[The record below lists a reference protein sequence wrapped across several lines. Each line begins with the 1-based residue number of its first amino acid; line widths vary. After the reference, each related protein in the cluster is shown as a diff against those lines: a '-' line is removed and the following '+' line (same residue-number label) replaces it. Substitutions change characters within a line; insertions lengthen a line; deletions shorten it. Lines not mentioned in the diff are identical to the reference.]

1 MVVAWDFIDS
11 CVAAYAAPK
20 FVSDSL
26 HDAIDALL
34 SMAAMPYP
42 CCEAGAAVWLTSV
55 IMLVQYSLKESI
67 VSLIGGIS
75 FSRAIQFLYSSEYIP
90 HCLMARRPM
99 SMTSRSS
106 IG

>member
-26 HDAIDALL
+26 YDAIDALS

-42 CCEAGAAVWLTSV
+42 CCEAGAAVWLTSA
-55 IMLVQYSLKESI
+55 IES
-67 VSLIGGIS
+67 
-75 FSRAIQFLYSSEYIP
+75 A
-90 HCLMARRPM
+90 
-99 SMTSRSS
+99 
-106 IG
+106 